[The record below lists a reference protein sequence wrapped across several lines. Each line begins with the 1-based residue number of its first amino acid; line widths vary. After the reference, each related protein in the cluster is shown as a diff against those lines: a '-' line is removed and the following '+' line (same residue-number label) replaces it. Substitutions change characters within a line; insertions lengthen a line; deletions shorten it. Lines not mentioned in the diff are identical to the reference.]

1 MSDKPKFA
9 RAVAL
14 EVAREV
20 CALLKPHCE
29 PDRLIVAGS
38 LRRRKEQVGD
48 VELVYVSK
56 LELAA
61 ADLFSVDSVPVVD
74 RVLSG
79 LLAAGTVGK
88 RHTVTGAETWGPKNK
103 LAFHIASG
111 VPLDFFATTEAAW
124 FNYLVCRTGG
134 AANNTWIAGAA
145 LRKGWRWNPYGAG
158 FTDRSGELVPVRSER
173 EAFELVGLPYR
184 EPWERT

>member
-1 MSDKPKFA
+1 MSDRPKFA
-9 RAVAL
+9 AVVAL
-14 EVAREV
+14 AVAREL
-20 CALLKPHCE
+20 CDKLNPACE
-29 PDRLIVAGS
+29 RIVVAGS

-48 VELVYVSK
+48 VELVFIPK
-56 LELAA
+56 LRTVQN
-61 ADLFSVDSVPVVD
+61 DLFN
-74 RVLSG
+74 SG
-79 LLAAGTVGK
+79 TESAMDGMLEHLLWSGIIGK

-111 VPLDFFATTEAAW
+111 VPVDFFATTEAAW

-145 LRKGWRWNPYGAG
+145 LRKGWKWNPYGAG
-158 FTDRSGELVPVRSER
+158 FTNRRGELVPVTSER
-173 EAFELVGLPYR
+173 AVYDLVGLPYR